1 MLGNTIIQSRS
12 KLAIRAGRLYLLS
25 LFVVGALLFST
36 AGSFG
41 FWNAWLFIGALFI
54 PMLFVLVYL
63 LLKEPDLLEKRMKT
77 REKEKP
83 QKAYVVM
90 SVAAFIGIFAVPG
103 FDYRHRWSDVPDWLV
118 VISTVMMEVGYGMFF
133 VVMRQNRYASRVV
146 EIQEGQ
152 KLIDTG
158 LYSIVRH
165 PMYTSASVLYIFSA
179 LVLGSYYALI
189 PMILIPFLL
198 SIRIVNEEKVLKAG
212 LPGYADYMKRVRY
225 RLIPFVW

>member
-1 MLGNTIIQSRS
+1 MLENTVVQSKS
-12 KLAIRAGRLYLLS
+12 KLAIRAGFVYLLS
-25 LFVVGALLFST
+25 LLVIGALLFST
-36 AGSFG
+36 SGSFG
-41 FWNAWLFIGALFI
+41 FWNAWLFMGALFV

-63 LLKEPDLLEKRMKT
+63 LLKEPDLLEKRMKS

-83 QKAYVVM
+83 QKAYVIL
-90 SVAAFIGIFAVPG
+90 SVAAFVCIFAVPG
-103 FDYRHRWSDVPDWLV
+103 FDYRYRWSDVPDWLV

-179 LVLGSYYALI
+179 LVLGSYYTLI

-198 SIRIVNEEKVLKAG
+198 SIRVVNEEKVLKAG
-212 LPGYADYMKRVRY
+212 LPGYADYMQRVGY
-225 RLIPFVW
+225 RLIPFIW